1 MKKAPS
7 TILAAAGITVGLLGF
22 ALPASAT
29 PVPTH
34 QPGQSGPNWKTLGHD
49 NNKNKNK
56 KQPPHNCQPPRDNKG
71 GKQHKGHH
79 QPTVLAESQTKNIKN
94 DGRND
99 GKNDGKND
107 GRNDGWKAPGNPWG
121 QPTGTIACHPAPPQ
135 QHGKGKND
143 NKGHTT
149 TWTNH
154 KNNRGHGPNP
164 K

>member
-1 MKKAPS
+1 MKKASS

-29 PVPTH
+29 TVPSH
-34 QPGQSGPNWKTLGHD
+34 QHGQSGPNWRTLGHD
-49 NNKNKNK
+49 SNNNKNKNK
-56 KQPPHNCQPPRDNKG
+56 KQPHNCQPPRDSKG

-99 GKNDGKND
+99 G
-107 GRNDGWKAPGNPWG
+107 RKAPANPWSR
-121 QPTGTIACHPAPPQ
+121 PTGTIACHPAPPQ
-135 QHGKGKND
+135 QHGEGKN

-149 TWTNH
+149 WGDQKHN
-154 KNNRGHGPNP
+154 KVHGQHP